1 MELKIHTAQLPL
13 KLLTK
18 KREKMINATITTYSG
33 DKKVIPFQNR
43 EAVQTFIKELPKRLS
58 KNTSV
63 FFECDIFSISG
74 TIRGEK

>member
-1 MELKIHTAQLPL
+1 
-13 KLLTK
+13 
-18 KREKMINATITTYSG
+18 MINGTITTYSG

-43 EAVQTFIKELPKRLS
+43 EAVQKFIQELPKRLP